1 MACFPI
7 CPRYAKMLVLSKQ
20 HDLLP
25 LIIAIIAALTIGEI
39 FTEHFDENDLSKND
53 LNESQSKYIKEKRQN
68 YMMKKR
74 QWIKTVI
81 FNYIVL
87 FVY

>member
-7 CPRYAKMLVLSKQ
+7 CPRYSKMLVLSKQ
-20 HDLLP
+20 QDLLP

-39 FTEHFDENDLSKND
+39 FTEHFDENDLSKSD

-74 QWIKTVI
+74 QWIKTVK
-81 FNYIVL
+81 FNNIVL
-87 FVY
+87 FGN

>member
-7 CPRYAKMLVLSKQ
+7 CPRYSKMLVLSKQ
-20 HDLLP
+20 QDLLP

-39 FTEHFDENDLSKND
+39 FTEHFDENDLSKSD

-74 QWIKTVI
+74 QWIKTVK
-81 FNYIVL
+81 FNNIVL